1 MNFLKVF
8 YKFIDEN
15 FKGQNC
21 VISGDFNI
29 CHKAIDI
36 HNPVSNKNSSG
47 FLPEERDWM
56 SGFLRL
62 GFVDTFR
69 EKKLKSSSI

>member
-1 MNFLKVF
+1 M
-8 YKFIDEN
+8 
-15 FKGQNC
+15 
-21 VISGDFNI
+21 ISGDFNI

-47 FLPEERDWM
+47 FLPEERDWI
-56 SGFLRL
+56 SSFLRL

-69 EKKLKSSSI
+69 EKLKSSSI